1 MYHYTNNTEYRQS
14 LREFFNMNISI
25 CQQQQQQQ
33 FDDEMDKET
42 ADELAFDAEAVERK
56 MNELYETTR
65 NSKAFQILYSHA
77 AAKMLSL
84 NPEIGLAVLL
94 SYDYF
99 SYFAQVLKR
108 MDETDIESSDSYNL
122 LLEKIK

>member
-1 MYHYTNNTEYRQS
+1 MMYHYTNNTEYRQA
-14 LREFFNMNISI
+14 LRDFFNMDISI
-25 CQQQQQQQ
+25 CQQQ
-33 FDDEMDKET
+33 FDDEMDNET
-42 ADELAFDAEAVERK
+42 ADELAFDAETVERK

-65 NSKAFQILYSHA
+65 NSNAFQTLYSHA
-77 AAKMLSL
+77 AGKMLSL

-108 MDETDIESSDSYNL
+108 MDETDIELSDCYNL